1 MSRIVATKLGRFRAV
16 TDGDKK
22 WWLWECPD
30 CKTWGNLSIDQMEGR
45 VSVHC
50 TAPKQHHYPTSVHPC
65 GYHQTHEFAK
75 ELATTIQ
82 ARMVMGEEPW
92 EEDNDAPKLALFT
105 QDDDGKFVPYDHN
118 I

>member
-1 MSRIVATKLGRFRAV
+1 MSKIVTTKLGRFRGV
-16 TDGDKK
+16 TDGGKK

-30 CKTWGNLSIDQMEGR
+30 CKTWGNLSVDQMEGR

-82 ARMVMGEEPW
+82 ARIVMGEEPF
-92 EEDNDAPKLALFT
+92 EEDNDAPKPTLFV
-105 QDDDGKFVPYDHN
+105 QNADGQFVPYEQ
-118 I
+118 